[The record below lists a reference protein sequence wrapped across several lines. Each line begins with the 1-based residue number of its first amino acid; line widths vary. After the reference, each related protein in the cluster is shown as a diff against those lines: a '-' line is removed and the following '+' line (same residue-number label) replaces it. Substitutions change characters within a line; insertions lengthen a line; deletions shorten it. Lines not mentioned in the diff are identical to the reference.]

1 MFVKNNLDYCAL
13 VTILHKCR
21 DTVTFTSIKNK
32 VGHINKIVIKSLF
45 LKSYFILPSLV
56 LFCGIQLYREHRC
69 TNISLSSLAN
79 YFCYISRKG
88 TLVVLVMNC

>member
-13 VTILHKCR
+13 VTILHKCC

-45 LKSYFILPSLV
+45 LKELLYSPILS
-56 LFCGIQLYREHRC
+56 
-69 TNISLSSLAN
+69 
-79 YFCYISRKG
+79 
-88 TLVVLVMNC
+88 VVLWHTVIP